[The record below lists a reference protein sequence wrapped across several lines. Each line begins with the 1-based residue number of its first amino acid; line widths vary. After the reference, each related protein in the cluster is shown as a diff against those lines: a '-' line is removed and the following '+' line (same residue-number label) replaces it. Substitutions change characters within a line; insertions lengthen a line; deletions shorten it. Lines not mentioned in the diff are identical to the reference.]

1 MDTPQAPVVRSM
13 AAGQNEVEARAA
25 NDPNAVVMR
34 AVYDNEF
41 EPWPKA
47 RLVRCVQ
54 ALASQTRGFGNAE
67 DARDAAARAAPGQ
80 PDAAEFARLHPLL
93 FQQLT
98 DPDFVRREGMVE
110 LLLEMIDLQCDVQSG
125 RVAESVA
132 RARVSDRALQVVMAS
147 TPKE

>member
-1 MDTPQAPVVRSM
+1 M
-13 AAGQNEVEARAA
+13 AAGQNKVEARAA

-41 EPWPKA
+41 EPWSKE
-47 RLVRCVQ
+47 RLVGCVE
-54 ALASQTRGFGNAE
+54 AHASQTRGFDNAT
-67 DARDAAARAAPGQ
+67 DARNAAARAASSQ

-98 DPDFVRREGMVE
+98 DPDFVRREGMVG

-125 RVAESVA
+125 RVAEPVA